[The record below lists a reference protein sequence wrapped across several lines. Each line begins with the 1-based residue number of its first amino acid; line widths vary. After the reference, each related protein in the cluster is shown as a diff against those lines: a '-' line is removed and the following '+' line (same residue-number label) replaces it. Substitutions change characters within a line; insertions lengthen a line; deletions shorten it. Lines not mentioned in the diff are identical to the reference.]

1 MELVDILLTFLAPL
15 TFFVCLMVLME
26 NRSPQRTVA
35 WLFVLI
41 FLPVVGIVLYLYI
54 GQNHRKKRTFIKK
67 SKEDYELLRRLL
79 KEQINFTS
87 NAGIANRGEVETK
100 WKIISLLF
108 NSTHSP
114 ITINNDTEV
123 LQNGKKKFEKMLE
136 AIKSAKHHIHIE
148 YFIIKDC
155 DIGIEIRDALIE
167 RAKKGIEVRLIYDAV
182 GSWRLKKAFIR
193 PMKEVGIKVGVF
205 LPVTLPFLGSS
216 LNYRNHRKILV
227 IDGKVGF
234 LGGINIGDEYLGKS
248 KKMGFWRDTHL
259 KIKGEAV
266 YVLQVI
272 FLMDWYFV
280 FSEELDDEVY
290 FPKQGYCG
298 EKMIQIAASGPDSYW
313 QSIHQ
318 AFFSLISGATKKIYI
333 TTPYLVPDESISMA
347 LKTAALSGIDTRII
361 LPKKADHYT
370 VFWASKSHYLELLE
384 AGVKIYEYGN
394 GFIHGKVIVID
405 DCIATIGTANLDIRS
420 FQLNFEVNAFIYDEE
435 VAKELTKDFND
446 DIEKCIEINIEEYK
460 KRSLLRRVLESL
472 ARLFSPIL

>member
-1 MELVDILLTFLAPL
+1 MELLDILLIFLALL

-167 RAKKGIEVRLIYDAV
+167 RAKEGIEVRLIYDAV
-182 GSWRLKKAFIR
+182 GSWRLRKSFIR
-193 PMKEVGIKVGVF
+193 PMKEAGIKVGVF

-216 LNYRNHRKILV
+216 LNYRN
-227 IDGKVGF
+227 
-234 LGGINIGDEYLGKS
+234 
-248 KKMGFWRDTHL
+248 T
-259 KIKGEAV
+259 
-266 YVLQVI
+266 
-272 FLMDWYFV
+272 
-280 FSEELDDEVY
+280 
-290 FPKQGYCG
+290 
-298 EKMIQIAASGPDSYW
+298 EKY
-313 QSIHQ
+313 
-318 AFFSLISGATKKIYI
+318 
-333 TTPYLVPDESISMA
+333 
-347 LKTAALSGIDTRII
+347 
-361 LPKKADHYT
+361 
-370 VFWASKSHYLELLE
+370 
-384 AGVKIYEYGN
+384 
-394 GFIHGKVIVID
+394 
-405 DCIATIGTANLDIRS
+405 
-420 FQLNFEVNAFIYDEE
+420 
-435 VAKELTKDFND
+435 
-446 DIEKCIEINIEEYK
+446 
-460 KRSLLRRVLESL
+460 
-472 ARLFSPIL
+472 